1 MRRRDGR
8 RLPVWT
14 SLEEIDVM
22 QRLVRMASV
31 ALATVLVLGLWTT
44 PAEAQD
50 EKELGWFFTTE
61 LTAVWT
67 AGNSQS
73 TTFGLDAKLRH
84 VWERMEFKAEGG
96 GVRSQATKTTRT
108 AVGTEDN
115 FVIETEENT
124 EKTAEAFYTR
134 GRLDYNF
141 SPRFFAFGGVDWL
154 RNTFAGIDSRT
165 LAVLGA
171 GNTWADNDR
180 VTFKTDYGVTYTFQ
194 TDVVENPF
202 LKTNFP
208 GIRAQYD
215 LLWKAT
221 STTEFTSSL
230 IGDWMFSEEA
240 DAPDG
245 KADVRLDFTNA
256 VAIAISSK
264 LALKPSLQLLWRN
277 DPALTEVPLF
287 ATDGTPADVSVQVPL
302 QKLDSFFKLALVVK
316 F

>member
-1 MRRRDGR
+1 
-8 RLPVWT
+8 
-14 SLEEIDVM
+14 M
-22 QRLVRMASV
+22 QRLVRATTV
-31 ALATVLVLGLWTT
+31 ALAAMTLGLWADR
-44 PAEAQD
+44 AEAQED
-50 EKELGWFFTTE
+50 RELGWF
-61 LTAVWT
+61 LTAEFTGVWT
-67 AGNSQS
+67 AGNSQT
-73 TTFGLDAKLRH
+73 TTFGADVEIRH

-96 GVRSQATKTTRT
+96 GVRSVTTRTTRT
-108 AVGTEDN
+108 AVGTEDA
-115 FVIETEENT
+115 FVVETEET
-124 EKTAEAFYTR
+124 RETTAEAFYAR
-134 GRLDYNF
+134 GRFDYSF
-141 SPRFFAFGGVDWL
+141 SPRFFAFGGLDWL

-171 GNTWADNDR
+171 GNTWVDHDR

-208 GIRAQYD
+208 GIRVQYD
-215 LLWKAT
+215 LLWNAT
-221 STTEFTSSL
+221 QSTEFTSSL

-240 DAPDG
+240 DAPDT

-256 VAIAISSK
+256 VSIAISSK

-287 ATDGTPADVSVQVPL
+287 ASDGTPAGVNVTVPL

>member
-1 MRRRDGR
+1 
-8 RLPVWT
+8 
-14 SLEEIDVM
+14 M
-22 QRLVRMASV
+22 QHLVRASGV
-31 ALATVLVLGLWTT
+31 ALTSALVLGLCATR
-44 PAEAQD
+44 AEAQD

-108 AVGTEDN
+108 AVGTEGS

-124 EKTAEAFYTR
+124 EKTAEAFYAR
-134 GRLDYNF
+134 GRFDYSI

-171 GNTWADNDR
+171 GNTWVENDQI
-180 VTFKTDYGVTYTFQ
+180 TFKTDYGITYTFQ

-208 GIRAQYD
+208 GVRVQYD
-215 LLWKAT
+215 LLWQAT
-221 STTEFTSSL
+221 GTTEFTSSL

-240 DAPDG
+240 DAPDS

-277 DPALTEVPLF
+277 DPALTNVPLF
-287 ATDGTPADVSVQVPL
+287 ASDGTPAGVDVQVPL